1 MASMHG
7 TGHAAEWERG
17 GWLSVEQPRLGTI
30 GMVVLLSA
38 ANAICPFAIDMYTP
52 AVPSMPA
59 YFATSQG
66 MVNLTLLGFYLFFSV
81 GMLVF
86 GPICDRTG
94 RKPILVGGMGV
105 FTAGSILCALSG
117 SIEALIVSRV
127 VQALGAG
134 AVCAVS
140 TAIIKDCFVPER
152 RTQLLAVLQVLMV
165 LGPVLAPLVG
175 GFLLRFFSWHANFAA
190 LAIVGAVCTVM
201 TLLFSES
208 LPEDGRVSGKL
219 SVSFRR
225 MGKVAGNPSF
235 MSLLVFM
242 SLFSVPYMA
251 YVAVASYVYVNDF
264 HTTEQVYSYFFAATA
279 AVSACG
285 PFVYWFAGRHMS
297 DRTFTHVVMVAGL
310 AMAAV
315 LLLRAESSIWVFF
328 ACFAVF
334 VMLEAALRPYITNAL
349 LSLQDRDAG
358 SASSLIN
365 FISNILGVLGMGLIT
380 LFAADYV
387 QGLGVIMVA
396 SMGAAALLWAWIC
409 HSDRLDIPTLGK

>member
-1 MASMHG
+1 MASTLD
-7 TGHAAEWERG
+7 TGHTAERERSN
-17 GWLSVEQPRLGTI
+17 WLSVEQPRLGMI

-59 YFATSQG
+59 YFSTSQE
-66 MVNLTLLGFYLFFSV
+66 MVNLTLLGFYLFFSM

-94 RKPILVGGMGV
+94 RKPILVGGMAV
-105 FTAGSILCALSG
+105 FTAGSLLCAVSG
-117 SIEALIVSRV
+117 SIEALIVFRL
-127 VQALGAG
+127 VQAIGAG

-165 LGPVLAPLVG
+165 LGPVLAPLAG
-175 GFLLRFFSWHANFAA
+175 GFLLRFFLWRANFAA
-190 LAIVGAVCTVM
+190 LALVGVVCTVM
-201 TLLFSES
+201 TLLFAES
-208 LPEDGRVSGKL
+208 LPVDERVRGKL

-225 MGKVAGNPSF
+225 MEKVAANPSF

-242 SLFSVPYMA
+242 SLFSIPFMA
-251 YVAVASYVYVNDF
+251 YVAAASYVYVNGF

-285 PFVYWFAGRHMS
+285 PFVYWFAGRHMT
-297 DRTFTHVVMVAGL
+297 DRAFIHMVVVVGLIVA
-310 AMAAV
+310 AA
-315 LLLRAESSIWVFF
+315 LLLCAEASIWVFF
-328 ACFAVF
+328 TCFALF
-334 VMLEAALRPYITNAL
+334 VMLEASIRPSITNVL
-349 LSLQDRDAG
+349 LSLQDKDAG

-365 FISNILGVLGMGLIT
+365 FVSNILGVVGMGLIA

-387 QGLGVIMVA
+387 WGLGLIMVV

-409 HSDRLDIPTLGK
+409 CSDRPDIPTLGK